1 MRVAYDARPLTVP
14 RTGIGRYVHGI
25 LDALLAR
32 PELEQILLCSP
43 REVKTGEALA
53 RDPRVKRLIQKGW
66 KGNIW
71 LQAVLP
77 FFLEKQGIDLF
88 HATLFLLPLLYRCRA
103 VINLYDLTV
112 YRYPQ
117 SMEWK
122 NRWILRAFLPRSVNI
137 ARKIV
142 TLSDFTR
149 REIECRWPES
159 QGKVVVIPGAP
170 SLGSDAP
177 PGNPVCGADA
187 DRILRRYG
195 VQRPYILYVGT
206 VEPRK
211 NIGKMLDAYCHLRKM
226 GVKSH
231 QMVLAGPPG
240 WGLREILRSME
251 RSDVR
256 PYLKWL
262 GYVPDGD
269 LVVLY
274 EQAELF
280 LYLSFYEGFG
290 FPPLEAMAS
299 GTCVV
304 AANRGS
310 MPECLGNAAV
320 LVDPFNTNS
329 IAENMVML
337 IKHEEMRMEYVQ
349 RGYEHCTRFSWEK
362 SADKTLGL
370 YRELLA

>member
-1 MRVAYDARPLTVP
+1 
-14 RTGIGRYVHGI
+14 
-25 LDALLAR
+25 
-32 PELEQILLCSP
+32 
-43 REVKTGEALA
+43 
-53 RDPRVKRLIQKGW
+53 
-66 KGNIW
+66 
-71 LQAVLP
+71 
-77 FFLEKQGIDLF
+77 
-88 HATLFLLPLLYRCRA
+88 
-103 VINLYDLTV
+103 
-112 YRYPQ
+112 
-117 SMEWK
+117 
-122 NRWILRAFLPRSVNI
+122 
-137 ARKIV
+137 
-142 TLSDFTR
+142 
-149 REIECRWPES
+149 
-159 QGKVVVIPGAP
+159 
-170 SLGSDAP
+170 
-177 PGNPVCGADA
+177 
-187 DRILRRYG
+187 
-195 VQRPYILYVGT
+195 
-206 VEPRK
+206 
-211 NIGKMLDAYCHLRKM
+211 
-226 GVKSH
+226 
-231 QMVLAGPPG
+231 
-240 WGLREILRSME
+240 ME